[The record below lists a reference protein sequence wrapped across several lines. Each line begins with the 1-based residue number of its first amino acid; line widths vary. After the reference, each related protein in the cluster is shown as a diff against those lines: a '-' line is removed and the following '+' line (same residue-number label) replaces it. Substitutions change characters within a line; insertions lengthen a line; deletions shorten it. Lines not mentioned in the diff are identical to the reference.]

1 MNLFLLSYSA
11 SRRFVKKSI
20 FPKSNKIA
28 LSIKTSLIYCA
39 IVTSVFSSINT
50 ASAQDNQ
57 SFAELSQQTIS
68 RLNGNCQ
75 GSTQLKYQSQI
86 LTSPDSLKSVYIN
99 MILRRVGQYRSRN
112 TNEFLIK
119 CNSNIAE
126 KIAEE
131 LVIEN
136 ADGSVQRK
144 LTAALGL
151 SERLQNYYVV
161 ANPVSFSPDN
171 RYLIVRLDVF
181 DGLNK
186 SWVNHIILD
195 TLNNYSVLAFSNCN
209 GFESNS
215 YLGFISSSE
224 VVFACENTSEPGPIE
239 VVDLTKRSRQKIST
253 NTNSKELLK
262 ILDQVRSYGL
272 VSAEFVIVN
281 EQQFPPR

>member
-1 MNLFLLSYSA
+1 MNLFFLFSSTSGAFLQKIS
-11 SRRFVKKSI
+11 
-20 FPKSNKIA
+20 FPKSNRIA
-28 LSIKTSLIYCA
+28 LSIKKSLIYCA
-39 IVTSVFSSINT
+39 IVTSVFSSINK

-99 MILRRVGQYRSRN
+99 MVLRRVGQYRSRN

-144 LTAALGL
+144 LAAALGI

-161 ANPVSFSPDN
+161 ANPISFSPDN

-195 TLNNYSVLAFSNCN
+195 TLNNYNVLAFSNCN